1 MPVRRARLDG
11 STVFAFSGD
20 EDADFEDRLP
30 FQDNETVWSLV
41 DDEIGAGRRLEGDSR
56 EPARFSG

>member
-1 MPVRRARLDG
+1 M
-11 STVFAFSGD
+11 FAFSGD